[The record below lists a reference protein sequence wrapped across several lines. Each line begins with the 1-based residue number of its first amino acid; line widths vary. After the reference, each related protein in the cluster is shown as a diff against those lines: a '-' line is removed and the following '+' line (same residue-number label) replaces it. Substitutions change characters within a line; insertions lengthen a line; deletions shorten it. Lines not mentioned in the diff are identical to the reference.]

1 MHSLSRLGCHA
12 GWRGAFFV
20 ALALIALVALAACGS
35 DEEPDEAP
43 APEPVAEPAPEPAA
57 AAPEPVPEPEPE
69 PMVAEPPAPEPAA
82 EPEPDPAPEPAP
94 APEPEPAEPA
104 APEPAETPQP
114 VGSMEDLV
122 VTASTTAAQMIA
134 RLSEPEASC
143 IRATVGGLYELL
155 AGAPVLDVLA
165 NPTSGPVFACLTE
178 ENFAILGVAVISQ
191 QAGGLSEEAYSCM
204 LDVATESPEVISLRF
219 GAVEESVAEIRSS
232 PEISACLDSGEPQGP

>member
-1 MHSLSRLGCHA
+1 MHSLSRLGCRA

-20 ALALIALVALAACGS
+20 ALALVALVALAACGS
-35 DEEPDEAP
+35 DEEPAEAP
-43 APEPVAEPAPEPAA
+43 APEPVAELVPEPAA
-57 AAPEPVPEPEPE
+57 AAPESAPEPEPE
-69 PMVAEPPAPEPAA
+69 VTEPPAPEPAA
-82 EPEPDPAPEPAP
+82 EPEPEPAPEPAP
-94 APEPEPAEPA
+94 APEPELAEPA
-104 APEPAETPQP
+104 TPEPAETPQP

-232 PEISACLDSGEPQGP
+232 PEISACLDSEESEGP